1 MIKDKKTGCRVLL
14 VTPPRGLWKDEVER
28 PWIST
33 QPLGL
38 AYIAAALRD
47 AGYPVEVIDAYSLG
61 LPGSH
66 IREKTEQFRPQVV
79 GISALTPQWPD
90 AEKVADIVK
99 AVDGDILTVTG
110 GPHVTA
116 LPEQA
121 AAYPGVDVAVLGE
134 GEKTMLD
141 ICQTIVDGSDLRQV
155 AGIVVK
161 NNSSTRATRH
171 RERLTDLD
179 SLSFPAH
186 DLLPKPD
193 MYNPFPAWG
202 KSGNFSCLISGRG
215 CPYKCAFCDVTAQ
228 QGFKYRLRSAENVV
242 DEMTWLNRDFGV
254 TTFSFR
260 DPSMV
265 CNRRRLLEICR
276 LIGERNLDIAW
287 TCSGRANEVDP
298 EMLVAMR
305 GAGCRLVQYG
315 IEVGNAE
322 MLKSIKKLSKERV
335 AQAVRETRQAG
346 VQAHGY
352 FMFGFMEETP
362 ETIEETIAFSQ
373 ELDLDSAGFAVMV
386 PFPGTPEYDM
396 FKNEG
401 LLLTEVWSDY
411 DVMGKPVYHHK
422 NISEAQLLKAPRRA
436 YRGFYLRPHII
447 SRHLRKMASPRV
459 LRNYLHSSRK
469 MMFG

>member
-1 MIKDKKTGCRVLL
+1 MEK
-14 VTPPRGLWKDEVER
+14 

-38 AYIAAALRD
+38 AYIAATVRD
-47 AGYPVEVIDAYSLG
+47 AGFKVEVIDAYSMG

-66 IREKTEQFRPQVV
+66 IREKIEQFRPQVV

-99 AVDGDILTVTG
+99 AVNNDILTVTG
-110 GPHVTA
+110 GPHITA
-116 LPEQA
+116 LPEQVVSH
-121 AAYPGVDVAVLGE
+121 PSVDVAALGE
-134 GEKTMLD
+134 GEMTMLD
-141 ICQTIVDGSDLRQV
+141 ICQSMADDGDLSQI
-155 AGIVVK
+155 AGLVIK
-161 NNSSTRATRH
+161 RNGSMMTTGQ

-179 SLSFPAH
+179 SIPFPAH
-186 DLLPKPD
+186 NLLPKPE

-215 CPYKCAFCDVTAQ
+215 CPYKCTFCDVTAQ

-242 DEMTWLNRDFGV
+242 DEITWLNRTFGV

-265 CNRRRLLEICR
+265 CNRRRLLEICE
-276 LIGERNLDIAW
+276 LIVKRDLDIAW
-287 TCSGRANEVDP
+287 TCSSRANEVD
-298 EMLVAMR
+298 EEILTAMKQ
-305 GAGCRLVQYG
+305 AGCRLIQYG

-335 AQAVRETRQAG
+335 AEAAHETRRAG
-346 VQAHGY
+346 IQTHGY
-352 FMFGFMEETP
+352 FLFGFIQETP

-373 ELDLDSAGFAVMV
+373 ELDLDSAGFGIMV
-386 PFPGTPEYDM
+386 PFPGTPEFEH
-396 FKNEG
+396 FKAEG
-401 LLLTEVWSDY
+401 LLLTEDWRDY

-422 NISEAQLLKAPRRA
+422 NVSEEELLKAPRRA

-447 SRHLRKMASPRV
+447 VRHLRKMASPRV
-459 LRNYLHSSRK
+459 FLNYLHSSRK
-469 MMFG
+469 MMFS